1 MADCRSELDV
11 CRRGVGTG
19 GVREVVL
26 MALPLAAMAA
36 ASAVNALA
44 DKLFLSWH
52 SDAAVQAIVPTASL
66 AGTLGCLLTATVGY
80 VSALVANAHGRGDA
94 AGERA
99 AFAQSVYLSLAFL
112 PAFALFHPLGTAII
126 CAAGHAPEVA
136 SEELV
141 ALPWLLA
148 ASAARMPSAA
158 LAGYFTGI
166 GRTGVVGAAG
176 IVGAVLNVALD
187 MVLIF
192 GLGCVPALGIA
203 GAAIA
208 SFVSSLAEL
217 SVMAA
222 FALRAFRLAPVNGVF
237 GIDPGLLGKLLRLG
251 VPHGVMSLFCGVA
264 FTAFVMATGRC
275 GAMELAASN
284 IAFGVNSV
292 FFLSVSALRDVA
304 TALVARL
311 LGGGDDD
318 GARRAVRS
326 TLAVVSVCAAVFSV
340 AALACAGLASRLFI
354 GEASAFDESAFA
366 GTLLAVFAVM
376 CVRAFSEGF
385 SETYAAALRGAGKT
399 SYILSVRVV
408 CVLVVWMPLVA
419 VSLAWGASI
428 VSLWATMPV
437 YLLVA
442 GFILRRRWQVL
453 SFGIR

>member
-1 MADCRSELDV
+1 MGDCRSELDV
-11 CRRGVGTG
+11 CRRGVCTG

-126 CAAGHAPEVA
+126 CAAGHAPEVV

-192 GLGCVPALGIA
+192 GLGCIPELGIA

-208 SFVSSLAEL
+208 SFVSSVAEL

-222 FALRAFRLAPVNGVF
+222 FALRAFRLAPAKGTF
-237 GIDPGLLGKLLRLG
+237 GIAPRLLGKLLRLG
-251 VPHGVMSLFCGVA
+251 VPHGVMSLF
-264 FTAFVMATGRC
+264 
-275 GAMELAASN
+275 
-284 IAFGVNSV
+284 
-292 FFLSVSALRDVA
+292 
-304 TALVARL
+304 
-311 LGGGDDD
+311 
-318 GARRAVRS
+318 
-326 TLAVVSVCAAVFSV
+326 
-340 AALACAGLASRLFI
+340 
-354 GEASAFDESAFA
+354 
-366 GTLLAVFAVM
+366 
-376 CVRAFSEGF
+376 
-385 SETYAAALRGAGKT
+385 
-399 SYILSVRVV
+399 
-408 CVLVVWMPLVA
+408 
-419 VSLAWGASI
+419 
-428 VSLWATMPV
+428 
-437 YLLVA
+437 
-442 GFILRRRWQVL
+442 
-453 SFGIR
+453 